1 MTSADLLHEYP
12 WAIAIALVGLFLL
25 SRYVMR
31 RARERQEAE
40 ARRVAAATGEQPLVG
55 PEGYR
60 RARKQFL
67 LTLAL
72 LLVVIVVSV
81 LTHFQGSQ

>member
-1 MTSADLLHEYP
+1 MTDLLREHL
-12 WAIAIALVGLFLL
+12 WTLGIALVGLFLL
-25 SRYVMR
+25 SRYIIQ
-31 RARERQEAE
+31 RAQGRKRSATAAE
-40 ARRVAAATGEQPLVG
+40 PPLVG

-72 LLVVIVVSV
+72 LLVIVAVAV
-81 LTHFQGSQ
+81 LTHLQ